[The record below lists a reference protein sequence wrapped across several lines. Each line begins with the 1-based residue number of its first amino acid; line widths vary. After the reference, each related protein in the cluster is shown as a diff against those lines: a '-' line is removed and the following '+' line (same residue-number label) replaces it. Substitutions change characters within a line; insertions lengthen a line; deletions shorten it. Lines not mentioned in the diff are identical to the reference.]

1 MQLQIIYY
9 NEIPSNYFYKYLFNY
24 KDNYLKYY
32 SIIIF
37 NKEIFENIMMHGA
50 FQNSF
55 LFKNMLN

>member
-37 NKEIFENIMMHGA
+37 NKKIFENIMMHGA

-55 LFKNMLN
+55 LFKNILN